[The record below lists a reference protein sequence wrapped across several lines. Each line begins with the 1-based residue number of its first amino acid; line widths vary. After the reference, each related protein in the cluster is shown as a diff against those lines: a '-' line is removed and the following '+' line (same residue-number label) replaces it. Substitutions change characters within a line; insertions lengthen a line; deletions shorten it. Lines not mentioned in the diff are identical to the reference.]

1 MLERGSNSDETDS
14 ADFCSPSEMGVR
26 QNRRYRL
33 WLFPL
38 VLGIGILLSSVA
50 RLFDLSMGGTNPY
63 TEIELFA
70 EMPQIDT
77 LRAWAGIVFELLLLM
92 TVVSTEFAY
101 SKEDRFRPLESPG
114 RLFAFVLIG
123 LGAIVALLDHERFV
137 EIMPDLAHYYYVREG
152 TLQDIAAV
160 SLTTVWLDTNG
171 ILYLLGTAFWVGLLC
186 RDLLRERRI
195 PVFWGV
201 VGLVHAALSLFILLT
216 QVTDAG
222 YASWM
227 SSSLSDFLV
236 TPLFFIG
243 LAFQLRR
250 HMYAWLNPT

>member
-1 MLERGSNSDETDS
+1 MKGGKRS
-14 ADFCSPSEMGVR
+14 
-26 QNRRYRL
+26 RYRI
-33 WLFPL
+33 WVFPL

-77 LRAWAGIVFELLLLM
+77 LRAWAGIIFELLLLM

-101 SKEDRFRPLESPG
+101 SKDDRFRPLESPG

-123 LGAIVALLDHERFV
+123 CGAIVNLLDHERFV
-137 EIMPDLAHYYYVREG
+137 EIMPDLAHYYYVRDGALE
-152 TLQDIAAV
+152 DIAAV
-160 SLTTVWLDTNG
+160 SLTTVWIDTNG
-171 ILYLLGTAFWVGLLC
+171 ILYFLGTAFWVGLLC

-227 SSSLSDFLV
+227 SSWFSDFLV

-250 HMYAWLNPT
+250 HMYARLNPT